1 MVVFLLW
8 ILMECGEY
16 NRAICDWFEKNKNR
30 CLRILIDELFVV
42 ILGRE
47 VFRERS

>member
-1 MVVFLLW
+1 MVASLLW

-16 NRAICDWFEKNKNR
+16 NRAICDWSEKNKNR
-30 CLRILIDELFVV
+30 CPRILIDELLVV

-47 VFRERS
+47 VSSERP